1 MSDKKIFQDQSGMN
15 VIFVH
20 SSLDDAGLSV
30 YAFRVYCHIARRA
43 NRTGSAFPGA
53 DSMADVCGMGRTKIK
68 EAVKEL
74 EERNMLVVHRTSGG
88 TKSNI
93 YVLTSQAKWIP
104 GREATRSDDD
114 SLPVAEQPSPGREAT
129 TKVIHEGYPVKEI
142 PPTPKGE
149 SSGSDIRPKKQNP
162 TETKLKTHIH
172 TWFKRRPS
180 TQWSKK
186 ELAALKVLAMAY
198 ADSTE
203 EELAEDLD
211 LLEWYYTK
219 SGCRF
224 CRRDPYTL
232 LNNWPAEIDRA
243 KNYQTED

>member
-1 MSDKKIFQDQSGMN
+1 MSEKKVFQDQSEMN

-43 NRTGSAFPGA
+43 NRKGSAFPGA
-53 DSMADVCGMGRTKIK
+53 DSMSSVCGMGRTKIK

-74 EERNMLVVHRTSGG
+74 EDRNMLVVHRTSGG
-88 TKSNI
+88 TKSNV
-93 YVLTSQAKWIP
+93 YVLTSQSNWIP
-104 GREATRSDDD
+104 SRNTTGLCDDPH
-114 SLPVAEQPSPGREAT
+114 PVAERPAPSRIT
-129 TKVIHEGYPVKEI
+129 TPKVIHEGNPDKDI

-149 SSGSDIRPKKQNP
+149 CSGSELRPKKQNP
-162 TETKLKTHIH
+162 TESNLKYSIH

-186 ELAALKVLAMAY
+186 EMAALKVLTMAY

-219 SGCRF
+219 SGCKF
-224 CRRDPYTL
+224 CRRDPFTL
-232 LNNWPAEIDRA
+232 MNNWPSEIDRA
-243 KNYQTED
+243 KEYKPE